1 MMLHKIAKYRHL
13 IAIGYILA
21 VVICIVMAFDFDG
34 SIHFEWTLV
43 LIALTLPWSI
53 VSVFF
58 AWALI
63 HGAGLEMFT
72 VIYLASAG
80 INALILNWLGKKAM
94 KQESAKV
101 RGGTSG
107 S

>member
-1 MMLHKIAKYRHL
+1 MIFHQIVKFHLLISIAYFL
-13 IAIGYILA
+13 IVA
-21 VVICIVMAFDFDG
+21 VCIVLAFDFKGAID
-34 SIHFEWTLV
+34 FEWTLV
-43 LIALTLPWSI
+43 LIAVTVPWSLI
-53 VSVFF
+53 SVFF

-72 VIYLASAG
+72 IIYLAFAG

-101 RGGTSG
+101 SEETSG
-107 S
+107 